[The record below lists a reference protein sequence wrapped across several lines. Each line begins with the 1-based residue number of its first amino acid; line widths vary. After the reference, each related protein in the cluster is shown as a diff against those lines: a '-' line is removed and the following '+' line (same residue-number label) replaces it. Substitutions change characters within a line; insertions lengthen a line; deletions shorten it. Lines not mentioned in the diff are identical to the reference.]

1 MTYTTATDTTAERP
15 APVFVTGSTM
25 RHVAVMTGTSSV
37 GLMAIFMVDFLSLLY
52 VSWLGRPEATAGVGF
67 ATIVLFFAIS
77 FNIGLMIGVS
87 ALVSR
92 ALGEGDRTKA
102 RRIGGSSMVVMALT
116 GLAVTAVIWPF
127 LPGFLN
133 LLGASGETHAIA
145 LRFLHIVLPSNV
157 LMAIGM
163 GLSGILRA
171 VGDAKRAM
179 YVTLAGGIATAAL
192 DPLLIFGL
200 QMGVDGAAIA
210 TVLSRLIFAAVGLHG
225 AVKVH
230 GLIARP
236 SPAKIAT
243 DARPLLGI
251 AGPAILTN
259 LATPVASAAVAAIMA
274 RFGDK
279 AIAALAII
287 DRLVPVAFGALFA
300 MSGAVGPILGQNWG
314 AGRYDRMRTALT
326 DSVILAGIYVLFMWG
341 VLVLSRNALADLFQA
356 TGLAAE
362 IISVFAF
369 VSGPMWL
376 ALGALF
382 VANASFNN
390 LGFPLYSTAFNWGRA
405 TLGAIPLAWIGA
417 TLDGPR
423 GVLIGVA
430 LGAAIFGFA
439 ALVMAYRVIA
449 TLEARAVQKSA
460 AMA

>member
-1 MTYTTATDTTAERP
+1 MNAIPAAK

-25 RHVAVMTGTSSV
+25 RHVAVMTGTGSV

-52 VSWLGRPEATAGVGF
+52 VSWLGRSETTAGVGF

-77 FNIGLMIGVS
+77 VNIGLMIGVT
-87 ALVSR
+87 ALTSR
-92 ALGEGDRTKA
+92 ALGAGERDRA
-102 RRIGGSSMVVMALT
+102 RRIGGSSLVIMMLAGT
-116 GLAVTAVIWPF
+116 AVTLAIWPF
-127 LPGFLN
+127 LPAFLTAI
-133 LLGASGETHAIA
+133 GAKGEAHAIA
-145 LRFLHIVLPSNV
+145 LRFLIIVLPSNV

-163 GLSGILRA
+163 GLSGTLRA

-192 DPLLIFGL
+192 DPLFIFGL
-200 QMGVDGAAIA
+200 GMGVDGAAVA
-210 TVLSRLIFAAVGLHG
+210 TVLSRMIFAAVGLHG
-225 AVKVH
+225 AVRVH

-236 SPAKIAT
+236 RLADIAQ

-259 LATPVASAAVAAIMA
+259 LATPVANAAVAAIMA

-314 AGRYDRMRTALT
+314 AGRFDRMRRALNDAVT
-326 DSVILAGIYVLFMWG
+326 LAGIYVLVMWVALILG
-341 VLVLSRNALADLFQA
+341 RHALADLFQA

-362 IISVFAF
+362 IITLFCWI
-369 VSGPMWL
+369 SGPTWL

-390 LGFPLYSTAFNWGRA
+390 LGFPFYSTAFNWGRA
-405 TLGAIPLAWIGA
+405 TLGAIPLAWLGA
-417 TLDGPR
+417 VHDGPR
-423 GVLIGVA
+423 GVLVGVA
-430 LGAAIFGFA
+430 VGAVMFGA
-439 ALVMAYRVIA
+439 GALVMAYRVIG
-449 TLEARAVQKSA
+449 TLEAKATAKINTA
-460 AMA
+460 A